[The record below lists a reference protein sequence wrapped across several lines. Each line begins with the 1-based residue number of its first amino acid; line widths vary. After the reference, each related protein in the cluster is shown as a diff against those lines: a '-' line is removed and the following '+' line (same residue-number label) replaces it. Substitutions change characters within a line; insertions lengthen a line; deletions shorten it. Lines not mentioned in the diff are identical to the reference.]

1 MAFYITTPIYYAN
14 GEPHIGH
21 AYTNTL
27 ADVSARYHRLYGEET
42 FFLTGI
48 DEHGQKVEQAAAL
61 RNITPLQH
69 CDEMVEKFKNLWA
82 RLDIQPDDFL
92 RTTEPR
98 HQKVVQQVL
107 QQLWDSGQIYSD
119 TYSGWYELSEE
130 RFLTDKEM
138 EEKGYTKDSPEI
150 SQIEEK
156 NYFFKM
162 STHQDWLLN
171 HIEQHP
177 EFIQP
182 EGRRKEMLGFLKQP
196 LGDLCI
202 SRPKSRLSW
211 GIELPFDK
219 DYVTYVWF
227 DALLN
232 YISAPLSHGGPEHLQ
247 TLWPQVT
254 HLLGKD
260 ILMTHAIYWPTMLH
274 AAGYAPP
281 KKLIAHGWWMVN
293 NAKMSKSKGNS
304 IDPLDMI
311 EKYGADAFRYVLM
324 REMTLG
330 LDSDFSEK
338 SFVLRLNTDL
348 ANDFGNLLNRTLNLL
363 NKYFEG
369 VVPEP
374 TVVGEAELAIEA
386 LALKTLKDTEA
397 LVRDFKMN
405 QALDTV
411 LQLVRHANKYINDEA
426 PWATAKTDLPRAG
439 TVLYYVLEVFRLAA
453 TLLSPVIPG
462 KMASLLAQ
470 LGLNAQD
477 LKLAWGT
484 LAPGTQTQKPEVL
497 FPRQEYIEKE
507 NTMEN
512 PTGNPTETAVN
523 PVSTPAEKVNGAAE
537 ATSPE
542 AAKDA
547 TKDAA
552 QEAPQETFIG
562 IEDFAKVELKV
573 AEVVEAE
580 RVPKTDKLLRLIVK
594 IGEEQRQ
601 IVAGIAAFYEPEA
614 LIGKQVVVV
623 TNLKPVKL
631 RGIESR
637 GMILAAKSGE
647 LLSVLTPLNEV
658 ATGAQIS

>member
-1 MAFYITTPIYYAN
+1 MSFYITTPIYYAN

-27 ADVSARYHRLYGEET
+27 ADVSARFHRLYGEEA
-42 FFLTGI
+42 FFLTGL

-61 RNITPLQH
+61 RNISPQQH
-69 CDEMVEKFKNLWA
+69 CDEMMEKFKHLWT
-82 RLDIQPDDFL
+82 RLNIQPDDFL

-98 HQKVVQQVL
+98 HKTVVQQVL
-107 QQLWDSGQIYSD
+107 QQLWDAGHIYSD
-119 TYSGWYELSEE
+119 TYSGYYELSEE

-138 EEKGYTKDSPEI
+138 EEKGYTAESPEVTH
-150 SQIEEK
+150 IEEK

-162 STHQDWLLN
+162 SEHHDWLVQ
-171 HIEQHP
+171 HIEQNP
-177 EFIQP
+177 DFIQP

-211 GIELPFDK
+211 GIELPFDT

-232 YISAPLSHGGPEHLQ
+232 YISAPLSHGGPDNLER
-247 TLWPQVT
+247 LWPQVT

-281 KKLIAHGWWMVN
+281 KQLIAHGWWMVE

-324 REMTLG
+324 REMALG

-338 SFVLRLNTDL
+338 AFVLRLNTDL

-363 NKYFEG
+363 HKYFDG
-369 VVPEP
+369 VVPAP
-374 TVVGEAELAIEA
+374 VAVGEAEQAIEA
-386 LALKTLKDTEA
+386 LAQKTLQDTEQ
-397 LVRDFKMN
+397 LVRGFKMN
-405 QALDTV
+405 LALDTV

-426 PWATAKTDLPRAG
+426 PWSVAKTDLPRAG

-462 KMASLLAQ
+462 KMESVLQQ
-470 LGLNAQD
+470 LGLDAQA
-477 LKLAWGT
+477 LKLEWGV
-484 LAPGTQTQKPEVL
+484 LAAGTQTQKPEVL

-507 NTMEN
+507 KPMEN
-512 PTGNPTETAVN
+512 TVETPVKEEAVKAEA
-523 PVSTPAEKVNGAAE
+523 PVAAPEAPAEAPAE
-537 ATSPE
+537 AVEPSY
-542 AAKDA
+542 
-547 TKDAA
+547 
-552 QEAPQETFIG
+552 IG

-601 IVAGIAAFYEPEA
+601 IVAGIAAFYEPEK
-614 LIGKQVVVV
+614 LIGQQVVVV

-637 GMILAAKSGE
+637 GMILAAKSGDQ
-647 LLSVLTPLNEV
+647 LSVLTPLNDV

>member
-1 MAFYITTPIYYAN
+1 MSFYITTPIYYAN

-27 ADVSARYHRLYGEET
+27 ADVSTRFHRLFGEEA
-42 FFLTGI
+42 FFLTGL

-61 RNITPLQH
+61 RQISPQQH
-69 CDEMVEKFKNLWA
+69 CDEMMEKFKHLWT
-82 RLDIQPDDFL
+82 RLNIQPDDFL
-92 RTTEPR
+92 RTTETR
-98 HQKVVQQVL
+98 HKNVVQQVL
-107 QQLWDSGQIYSD
+107 QQLWDAGHIYSD
-119 TYSGWYELSEE
+119 TYSGYYELSEE

-138 EEKGYTKDSPEI
+138 EEKGYTADSPEVTH
-150 SQIEEK
+150 IEEK

-162 STHQDWLLN
+162 SEHHDWLVQ
-171 HIEQHP
+171 HIENNP
-177 EFIQP
+177 DFIQP

-211 GIELPFDK
+211 GIELPFDQ

-232 YISAPLSHGGPEHLQ
+232 YISAPLSHGGPDNLAR
-247 TLWPQVT
+247 LWPQVT

-281 KKLIAHGWWMVN
+281 KQLISHGWWMVEN
-293 NAKMSKSKGNS
+293 TKMSKSKGNS

-338 SFVLRLNTDL
+338 AFVLRLNTDL

-363 NKYFEG
+363 HKYFDG
-369 VVPEP
+369 VVPAP
-374 TVVGEAELAIEA
+374 TAVGEAEKAIEA
-386 LALKTLKDTEA
+386 LAQQTLQDTEKY
-397 LVRDFKMN
+397 VRSFKMN

-426 PWATAKTDLPRAG
+426 PWSVAKTDLPRAG
-439 TVLYYVLEVFRLAA
+439 TVLYYVLEVFRLSA

-462 KMASLLAQ
+462 KMDALLHQ
-470 LGLNAQD
+470 LGLDTQA
-477 LKLAWGT
+477 LKLEWGV
-484 LAPGTQTQKPEVL
+484 LAAGTQTQKPEVL

-507 NTMEN
+507 KTMEN
-512 PTGNPTETAVN
+512 TVETAKEETVKAE
-523 PVSTPAEKVNGAAE
+523 VPAA
-537 ATSPE
+537 PE
-542 AAKDA
+542 AAPEA
-547 TKDAA
+547 TP
-552 QEAPQETFIG
+552 EPNYIG

-601 IVAGIAAFYEPEA
+601 IVAGIAAFYEPEK
-614 LIGKQVVVV
+614 LIGQQVVVV

-637 GMILAAKSGE
+637 GMILAAKSGDQ
-647 LLSVLTPLNEV
+647 LSVLTPLNDV

>member
-1 MAFYITTPIYYAN
+1 MTFYITTPIYYAN

-27 ADVSARYHRLYGEET
+27 ADVSARFHRLYGEDT
-42 FFLTGI
+42 FFLTGL

-61 RNITPLQH
+61 RGITPQQH
-69 CDEMVEKFKNLWA
+69 CDEMLTKFQNLWN

-98 HQKVVQQVL
+98 HKKVVQEVL
-107 QQLWDSGQIYSD
+107 QKLWDAGHIYAD

-138 EEKGYTKDSPEI
+138 EEKGYTADSPEVT
-150 SQIEEK
+150 QIEEK

-162 STHQDWLLN
+162 SEHHDWLLQ
-171 HIEQHP
+171 HIENNP

-211 GIELPFDK
+211 GIDLPFDE

-232 YISAPLSHGGPEHLQ
+232 YISAPLSHGGVENLNK
-247 TLWPQVT
+247 LWPQVT

-274 AAGYAPP
+274 AAGYDAPQR
-281 KKLIAHGWWMVN
+281 LITHGWWMVD

-304 IDPLDMI
+304 IDPLAMI

-338 SFVLRLNTDL
+338 AFVLRLNTDL

-363 NKYFEG
+363 KKYFDG

-374 TVVGEAELAIEA
+374 TVVGEAEQAIEA
-386 LALKTLKDTEA
+386 LAAKTLADTEA

-405 QALDTV
+405 QALDTI

-426 PWATAKTDLPRAG
+426 PWSVAKTDLPRAG

-462 KMASLLAQ
+462 KMTSLLNQ
-470 LGLNAQD
+470 LGLDAQD
-477 LKLAWGT
+477 LKLAWGV
-484 LAPGTQTQKPEVL
+484 LPPGTQTQKPEVL

-507 NTMEN
+507 TPMEN
-512 PTGNPTETAVN
+512 VVENTEKK
-523 PVSTPAEKVNGAAE
+523 AEAPAAE
-537 ATSPE
+537 A
-542 AAKDA
+542 
-547 TKDAA
+547 
-552 QEAPQETFIG
+552 APVVEENLIG

-601 IVAGIAAFYEPEA
+601 IVAGIAAFYEPEK
-614 LIGKQVVVV
+614 LIGQQVVVI

-631 RGIESR
+631 RGVESR
-637 GMILAAKSGE
+637 GMILAAKSGDQ
-647 LLSVLTPLNEV
+647 LSVLTPLNEV
-658 ATGAQIS
+658 ATGASIS

>member
-1 MAFYITTPIYYAN
+1 MSFYITTPIYYAN

-27 ADVSARYHRLYGEET
+27 ADVSARFHRLYGEEA
-42 FFLTGI
+42 FFLTGL

-61 RNITPLQH
+61 RNISPQQH
-69 CDEMVEKFKNLWA
+69 CDEMMEKFKHLWT
-82 RLDIQPDDFL
+82 RLNIQPDDFL
-92 RTTEPR
+92 RTTETR
-98 HQKVVQQVL
+98 HKTVVQQVL
-107 QQLWDSGQIYSD
+107 QQLWDAGHIYSD
-119 TYSGWYELSEE
+119 TYSGYYELSEE

-138 EEKGYTKDSPEI
+138 EEKGYTAESPEVTH
-150 SQIEEK
+150 IEEK

-162 STHQDWLLN
+162 SEHHDWLVQ
-171 HIEQHP
+171 HIEQNP
-177 EFIQP
+177 DFIHP

-211 GIELPFDK
+211 GIELPFDT

-232 YISAPLSHGGPEHLQ
+232 YISAPLSHGGPENLER
-247 TLWPQVT
+247 LWPQVT

-281 KKLIAHGWWMVN
+281 KQLIAHGWWMVE

-324 REMTLG
+324 REMALG

-338 SFVLRLNTDL
+338 AFVLRLNTDL

-363 NKYFEG
+363 HKYFDG
-369 VVPEP
+369 VVPAP
-374 TVVGEAELAIEA
+374 VAVGEAEQAIEA
-386 LALKTLKDTEA
+386 LAQKTLQDTEQ
-397 LVRDFKMN
+397 LVRGFKMN
-405 QALDTV
+405 LALDTV

-426 PWATAKTDLPRAG
+426 PWSVAKTDLPRAG

-462 KMASLLAQ
+462 KMESVLQQ
-470 LGLNAQD
+470 LGLDAQA
-477 LKLAWGT
+477 LKLEWGV
-484 LAPGTQTQKPEVL
+484 LAAGTQTQKPEVL

-507 NTMEN
+507 KPMEN
-512 PTGNPTETAVN
+512 TVET
-523 PVSTPAEKVNGAAE
+523 PVKEETVKAE
-537 ATSPE
+537 APVAAPE
-542 AAKDA
+542 APV
-547 TKDAA
+547 
-552 QEAPQETFIG
+552 EAVEPTYIG

-601 IVAGIAAFYEPEA
+601 IVAGIAAFYEPEK
-614 LIGKQVVVV
+614 LIGQQVVVV

-637 GMILAAKSGE
+637 GMILAAKSGDQ
-647 LLSVLTPLNEV
+647 LSVLTPLNDV

>member
-1 MAFYITTPIYYAN
+1 MTFYITTPIYYAN

-27 ADVSARYHRLYGEET
+27 ADVSARFHRLYGEDT
-42 FFLTGI
+42 FFLTGL

-61 RNITPLQH
+61 RGITPQQH
-69 CDEMVEKFKNLWA
+69 CDEMLTKFQNLWN

-98 HQKVVQQVL
+98 HKKVVQEVL
-107 QQLWDSGQIYSD
+107 QKLWDAGHIYAD

-138 EEKGYTKDSPEI
+138 EEKGYTADSPEVT
-150 SQIEEK
+150 QIEEK

-162 STHQDWLLN
+162 SEHHDWLLQ
-171 HIEQHP
+171 HIENNP

-211 GIELPFDK
+211 GIDLPFDE

-232 YISAPLSHGGPEHLQ
+232 YISAPLSHGGVENLNK
-247 TLWPQVT
+247 LWPQVT

-274 AAGYAPP
+274 AAGYDAPQR
-281 KKLIAHGWWMVN
+281 LITHGWWMVD

-304 IDPLDMI
+304 IDPLAMI

-338 SFVLRLNTDL
+338 AFVLRLNTDL

-363 NKYFEG
+363 KKYFDG

-374 TVVGEAELAIEA
+374 TVVGEAEQAIEA
-386 LALKTLKDTEA
+386 LAAKTLADTEA

-405 QALDTV
+405 QALDTI

-426 PWATAKTDLPRAG
+426 PWSVAKTDLPRAG

-462 KMASLLAQ
+462 KMTSLLNQ
-470 LGLNAQD
+470 LGLDAQD
-477 LKLAWGT
+477 LKLAWGV
-484 LAPGTQTQKPEVL
+484 LPPGTQTQKPEVL

-507 NTMEN
+507 TPMEN
-512 PTGNPTETAVN
+512 VVENTEKK
-523 PVSTPAEKVNGAAE
+523 AEAPAAE
-537 ATSPE
+537 A
-542 AAKDA
+542 
-547 TKDAA
+547 
-552 QEAPQETFIG
+552 APVVEENFIG

-601 IVAGIAAFYEPEA
+601 IVAGIAAFYEPEK
-614 LIGKQVVVV
+614 LIGQQVVVI

-631 RGIESR
+631 RGVESR
-637 GMILAAKSGE
+637 GMILAAKSGDQ
-647 LLSVLTPLNEV
+647 LSVLTPLNEV
-658 ATGAQIS
+658 ATGASIS

>member
-1 MAFYITTPIYYAN
+1 MSFYITTPIYYAN

-27 ADVSARYHRLYGEET
+27 ADVLSRYHRLYGEDT

-48 DEHGQKVEQAAAL
+48 DEHGQKVEQAAAE
-61 RNITPLQH
+61 RQIAPIEH
-69 CDEMVEKFKNLWA
+69 CNEMVQKFQNLWQK
-82 RLDIQPDDFL
+82 LDIQPDDFI

-98 HQKVVQQVL
+98 HKKVVQEVL
-107 QQLWDSGQIYSD
+107 QKLWDAGKIYSD
-119 TYSGWYELSEE
+119 TYAGFYELSEE

-138 EEKGYTKDSPEI
+138 EEKGYTADSPEVTH
-150 SQIEEK
+150 IEEK

-162 STHQDWLLN
+162 SEHHDWLVN
-171 HIEQHP
+171 HIESHP
-177 EFIQP
+177 DFIQP

-211 GIELPFDK
+211 GIDLPFDT

-232 YISAPLSHGGPEHLQ
+232 YISAPLSQSEDKLSE
-247 TLWPQVT
+247 LWPQVT

-274 AAGYAPP
+274 AAGYSAP
-281 KKLIAHGWWMVN
+281 KQLIAHGWWMVD

-304 IDPLDMI
+304 IDPLAMI
-311 EKYGADAFRYVLM
+311 DKYGADAFRYVLM

-338 SFVLRLNTDL
+338 AFVLRLNTDL
-348 ANDFGNLLNRTLNLL
+348 ANDFGNLLNRTLKLV

-369 VVPEP
+369 KVPAP
-374 TVVGEAELAIEA
+374 GVATDAESEMVA
-386 LALKTLKDTEA
+386 LAEKTIAESEQ
-397 LVRDFKMN
+397 LVRSFKMN
-405 QALDTV
+405 QALDTI

-426 PWATAKTDLPRAG
+426 PWAVAKTDLARAG
-439 TVLYYVLEVFRLAA
+439 TVLYHVLEVFRLTAA
-453 TLLSPVIPG
+453 LLSPVIPG
-462 KMASLLAQ
+462 KMASLLEQ
-470 LGLNAQD
+470 LGVEASALQ
-477 LKLAWGT
+477 LKWGV
-484 LAPGTQTQKPEVL
+484 LEAGTQTRKPEVL
-497 FPRQEYIEKE
+497 FPRQEYKEEKMENKAEKE
-507 NTMEN
+507 ITEN
-512 PTGNPTETAVN
+512 KEAVKEA
-523 PVSTPAEKVNGAAE
+523 VAPAVE
-537 ATSPE
+537 AKPE
-542 AAKDA
+542 VKP
-547 TKDAA
+547 
-552 QEAPQETFIG
+552 EESFIG

-601 IVAGIAAFYEPEA
+601 IVAGIAAFYEPEK
-614 LIGKQVVVV
+614 LIGQQVVVV

-631 RGIESR
+631 RGVESR
-637 GMILAAKSGE
+637 GMILAAKAGDQ
-647 LLSVLTPLNEV
+647 LSVLTPLNEV
-658 ATGAQIS
+658 ATGAKIS

>member
-1 MAFYITTPIYYAN
+1 MTFYITTPIYYAN

-27 ADVSARYHRLYGEET
+27 ADVSARFHRLYGEDT
-42 FFLTGI
+42 FFLTGL

-61 RNITPLQH
+61 RGITPQQH
-69 CDEMVEKFKNLWA
+69 CDEMLTKFQNLWN

-98 HQKVVQQVL
+98 HKKVVQEVL
-107 QQLWDSGQIYSD
+107 QKLWDAGHIYAD

-138 EEKGYTKDSPEI
+138 EEKGYTADSPEVT
-150 SQIEEK
+150 QIEEK

-162 STHQDWLLN
+162 SEHHDWLLQ
-171 HIEQHP
+171 HIENNP

-211 GIELPFDK
+211 GIDLPFDE

-232 YISAPLSHGGPEHLQ
+232 YISAPLSHGGVENLNK
-247 TLWPQVT
+247 LWPQVT

-274 AAGYAPP
+274 AAGYDAPQR
-281 KKLIAHGWWMVN
+281 LITHGWWMVD

-304 IDPLDMI
+304 IDPLAMI

-338 SFVLRLNTDL
+338 AFVLRLNTDL

-363 NKYFEG
+363 KKYFDG

-374 TVVGEAELAIEA
+374 TVVGEAEQAIEA
-386 LALKTLKDTEA
+386 LAAKTLADTEA

-405 QALDTV
+405 QALDTI

-426 PWATAKTDLPRAG
+426 PWSVAKTDLPRAG

-462 KMASLLAQ
+462 KMTSLLNQ
-470 LGLNAQD
+470 LGLDAQD
-477 LKLAWGT
+477 LKLAWGV
-484 LAPGTQTQKPEVL
+484 LPPGTQTQKPEVL

-507 NTMEN
+507 TPMEN
-512 PTGNPTETAVN
+512 VVENTEKK
-523 PVSTPAEKVNGAAE
+523 AEAPAAE
-537 ATSPE
+537 A
-542 AAKDA
+542 
-547 TKDAA
+547 
-552 QEAPQETFIG
+552 APVVEENFIG

-601 IVAGIAAFYEPEA
+601 IVAGIAAFYEPEK
-614 LIGKQVVVV
+614 LIGQQVVVV

-631 RGIESR
+631 RGVESR
-637 GMILAAKSGE
+637 GMILAAKSGDQ
-647 LLSVLTPLNEV
+647 LSVLTPLNEV
-658 ATGAQIS
+658 ATGASIS

>member
-1 MAFYITTPIYYAN
+1 MSFYITTPIYYAN

-27 ADVSARYHRLYGEET
+27 ADVSARFHRLYGEEA
-42 FFLTGI
+42 FFLTGL

-61 RNITPLQH
+61 RKISPQQH
-69 CDEMVEKFKNLWA
+69 CDEMMEKFKHLWT
-82 RLDIQPDDFL
+82 RLNIQPDDFL

-98 HQKVVQQVL
+98 HKTVVQQVL
-107 QQLWDSGQIYSD
+107 QQLWDAGHIYSD
-119 TYSGWYELSEE
+119 TYSGYYELSEE

-138 EEKGYTKDSPEI
+138 EEKGYTAESPEVTH
-150 SQIEEK
+150 IEEK

-162 STHQDWLLN
+162 SEHHDWLVQ
-171 HIEQHP
+171 HIEQNP
-177 EFIQP
+177 DFIQP

-211 GIELPFDK
+211 GIELPFDT

-232 YISAPLSHGGPEHLQ
+232 YISAPLSHGGPENLER
-247 TLWPQVT
+247 LWPQVT

-281 KKLIAHGWWMVN
+281 KQLIAHGWWMVE

-324 REMTLG
+324 REMALG

-338 SFVLRLNTDL
+338 AFVLRLNTDL

-363 NKYFEG
+363 HKYFDG
-369 VVPEP
+369 VVPAP
-374 TVVGEAELAIEA
+374 VAVGEAEQAIEA
-386 LALKTLKDTEA
+386 LAHKTLQDTEQ
-397 LVRDFKMN
+397 LVRGFKMN
-405 QALDTV
+405 LALDTV

-426 PWATAKTDLPRAG
+426 PWSVAKTDLPRAG

-462 KMASLLAQ
+462 KMENVLQQ
-470 LGLNAQD
+470 LGLDAQA
-477 LKLAWGT
+477 LKLEWGV
-484 LAPGTQTQKPEVL
+484 LAAGTQTQKPEVL

-507 NTMEN
+507 TTMEN
-512 PTGNPTETAVN
+512 TVETPVKEEAV
-523 PVSTPAEKVNGAAE
+523 KAE
-537 ATSPE
+537 AVEPTY
-542 AAKDA
+542 
-547 TKDAA
+547 
-552 QEAPQETFIG
+552 IG

-601 IVAGIAAFYEPEA
+601 IVAGIAAFYEPEK
-614 LIGKQVVVV
+614 LIGQQVVVV

-637 GMILAAKSGE
+637 GMILAAKSGDQ
-647 LLSVLTPLNEV
+647 LSVLTPLNDV